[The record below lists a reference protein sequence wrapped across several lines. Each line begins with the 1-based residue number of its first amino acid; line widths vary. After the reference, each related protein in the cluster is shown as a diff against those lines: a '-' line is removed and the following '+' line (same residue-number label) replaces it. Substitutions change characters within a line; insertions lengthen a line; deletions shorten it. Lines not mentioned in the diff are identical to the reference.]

1 MTRVKLSELKHGDIF
16 LTDKS
21 KLLVFGWRETDGTII
36 AYRYTNKYYSE
47 VLKSYTTVFKVS
59 SIYVE

>member
-1 MTRVKLSELKHGDIF
+1 MTLVKLSDLKHGDVF

-36 AYRYTNKYYSE
+36 AYRYTDRYYTE
-47 VLKSYTTVFKVS
+47 VLKSRATVFKVS
-59 SIYVE
+59 SIHIE